1 MLDWIE
7 IGRYLEDQISS
18 AVQRIPPDHPEIGN
32 EHNFKAQGWIHFK
45 VCKLQTISLK
55 GRFPRSLGVYC
66 SNCGWFFCS
75 IIEFWFC
82 CKICGG
88 NQNQDFMK
96 GQFYKFAVLQIPG
109 FLFPQ
114 LKSDNSAKHWGVQPN
129 WIEWCHF
136 IRTPRTNLV
145 WKTFSSLALQNFC
158 RNKVCFCRNKMCFSQ
173 KLWNSREMVLVAHAE
188 QHKKTW
194 RKYSEFFD
202 QKVSYLY
209 IFLSFIRKRT
219 FK

>member
-1 MLDWIE
+1 MNPFQSVQTANHLTE
-7 IGRYLEDQISS
+7 GSFSS
-18 AVQRIPPDHPEIGN
+18 Y
-32 EHNFKAQGWIHFK
+32 F
-45 VCKLQTISLK
+45 
-55 GRFPRSLGVYC
+55 RSLLQQLWVIFLQYY
-66 SNCGWFFCS
+66 W
-75 IIEFWFC
+75 ILILL
-82 CKICGG
+82 
-88 NQNQDFMK
+88 QNLWGKSESGFHE
-96 GQFYKFAVLQIPG
+96 GAVLQIRSFTSSMFSLSSVKIWQQCQTLGCPN
-109 FLFPQ
+109 Q
-114 LKSDNSAKHWGVQPN
+114 LN
-129 WIEWCHF
+129 WMMP

-145 WKTFSSLALQNFC
+145 WKTLSSLALQNFC